1 MEDMLMRSSWLVAI
15 AIVALL
21 AVGCGSPS
29 PQVVSTA
36 DAPTPVVA
44 QSPEDR
50 QAATPPPVAPAREA
64 AALLAID
71 PQPAPQSGQVH
82 ISGKGFAAGESV
94 SISVAK
100 TADAG
105 SQTLPLARAV
115 TSSDGAFNSV
125 TLTLPDELQSGPRP
139 VNAAGQTS
147 ARDSTATLWIRAPQ
161 PWLELTSWSGAPG
174 APVGFGG
181 GGWIASE
188 RVTIHIG
195 SATSPV
201 ESTGAADDGGWLKG
215 IGQVYVSNDAGDDV
229 IFVAVGEQSHLV
241 AAATFKVVFP
251 FGLRP
256 SQSQSPPVPQVKN
269 GG

>member
-1 MEDMLMRSSWLVAI
+1 M
-15 AIVALL
+15 
-21 AVGCGSPS
+21 
-29 PQVVSTA
+29 
-36 DAPTPVVA
+36 
-44 QSPEDR
+44 
-50 QAATPPPVAPAREA
+50 APAREA

-125 TLTLPDELQSGPRP
+125 TLTLPDELQSGPHP

-161 PWLELTSWSGAPG
+161 PWLVLDSY
-174 APVGFGG
+174 
-181 GGWIASE
+181 
-188 RVTIHIG
+188 
-195 SATSPV
+195 
-201 ESTGAADDGGWLKG
+201 D
-215 IGQVYVSNDAGDDV
+215 
-229 IFVAVGEQSHLV
+229 
-241 AAATFKVVFP
+241 
-251 FGLRP
+251 
-256 SQSQSPPVPQVKN
+256 VPQYGDLGLIAGGFEPMDQVQVSLEAGAEARGPSVKLVDLT
-269 GG
+269 